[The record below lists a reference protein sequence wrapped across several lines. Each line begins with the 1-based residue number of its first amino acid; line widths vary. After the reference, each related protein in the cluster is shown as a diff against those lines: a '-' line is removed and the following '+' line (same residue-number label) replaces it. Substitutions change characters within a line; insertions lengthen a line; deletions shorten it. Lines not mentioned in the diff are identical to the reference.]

1 MDPSSNM
8 ISILI
13 KGEILDTDMYTERI
27 PFEHE
32 ASISQGERPGT
43 DCSLTEGTK
52 AADTLILDNFC
63 CLHDLVC
70 HTLS

>member
-1 MDPSSNM
+1 MDPKSNI
-8 ISILI
+8 ISVLI
-13 KGEILDTDMYTERI
+13 KGESLDTGMHTGKM
-27 PFEHE
+27 PCEHE
-32 ASISQGERPGT
+32 TSISQGERPGT

-70 HTLS
+70 SILL